1 MNDLKEPRKP
11 SKIPQLLL
19 VTGILSIIGTSMT
32 ILSGIRSLIAGK
44 PKEED
49 ITEVKLEM
57 ARSLE
62 EARKNNINFLEDL
75 IKNVQI
81 MLDAM
86 YENFI
91 IYTLVASLVAGVGL
105 AGAILMIRRKE
116 IGFHLYII
124 YCFLYIAQSYLFV
137 PPSNVPLIMVLF
149 NIFVSGIFIYIYSR
163 NINWFRKL
171 D

>member
-1 MNDLKEPRKP
+1 MNEFNEPSKS

-32 ILSGIRSLIAGK
+32 IISGIRSLITGK
-44 PKEED
+44 PNEEE
-49 ITEVKLEM
+49 IVESKLAM

-62 EARKNNINFLEDL
+62 EARKNNIKFLEDL
-75 IKNVQI
+75 IKKIQI

-86 YENFI
+86 YENFFL
-91 IYTLVASLVAGVGL
+91 YSLAAALVAGVGL
-105 AGAILMIRRKE
+105 AGVILMIRRKE

-137 PPSNVPLIMVLF
+137 TPSNVPLIMVLF

-163 NINWFRKL
+163 NIKWFRNL

>member
-75 IKNVQI
+75 IKNA
-81 MLDAM
+81 LKNA
-86 YENFI
+86 
-91 IYTLVASLVAGVGL
+91 
-105 AGAILMIRRKE
+105 
-116 IGFHLYII
+116 
-124 YCFLYIAQSYLFV
+124 
-137 PPSNVPLIMVLF
+137 
-149 NIFVSGIFIYIYSR
+149 
-163 NINWFRKL
+163 
-171 D
+171 